1 MTRQT
6 NGRSWSGNWECNSGR
21 ALPSENKTADGFP
34 PFSNRHV
41 EAGCISSPR
50 VTSEKTWRPDAVLML
65 VSGLLIAMS
74 LAGLGPALVE
84 KLAPRYNAS
93 LGDWPKFASTIF
105 VHVCVIIMLQV
116 FLHVHEVSWR
126 EFLGL
131 DTPGVGRKLL
141 IGLGSGIL
149 VVPLLL
155 GINWAISYLLT
166 HFHGPP
172 VEQQVVT
179 MVKANSDV
187 FLRISLAIAA
197 IVTAPFVEEAVFRG
211 VLYPAIKQ
219 RGHRLLAL
227 FFTAL
232 LFAGVHAN
240 LMTFIP
246 LALFAI
252 VLALLYDKTGALLTP
267 MVTHSVFNALNFV
280 LLLNERP
287 IEHFFRRLLERI

>member
-1 MTRQT
+1 
-6 NGRSWSGNWECNSGR
+6 
-21 ALPSENKTADGFP
+21 
-34 PFSNRHV
+34 
-41 EAGCISSPR
+41 
-50 VTSEKTWRPDAVLML
+50 ML
-65 VSGLLIAMS
+65 VSGLLISMS
-74 LAGLGPALVE
+74 LASLGPALAE
-84 KLAPRYNAS
+84 KLAPSYNVS
-93 LGDWPKFASTIF
+93 LGDWPKFGSTIF

-116 FLHVHEVSWR
+116 FLHAHEVSWK

-131 DTPGVGRKLL
+131 DAPGVGRKLL
-141 IGLGSGIL
+141 IGLVSGIL

-155 GINWAISYLLT
+155 GINWAISYFLT
-166 HFHGPP
+166 HFYGPP
-172 VEQQVVT
+172 VDQQVVT
-179 MVKANSDV
+179 MVKTNSDV
-187 FLRISLAIAA
+187 FLRISLALAA

-232 LFAGVHAN
+232 LFAGIHVN
-240 LMTFIP
+240 LMTFVP

-287 IEHFFRRLLERI
+287 IEQLFRRLLERI

>member
-1 MTRQT
+1 
-6 NGRSWSGNWECNSGR
+6 
-21 ALPSENKTADGFP
+21 
-34 PFSNRHV
+34 
-41 EAGCISSPR
+41 
-50 VTSEKTWRPDAVLML
+50 ML

-84 KLAPRYNAS
+84 KLLPKHNAS

-105 VHVCVIIMLQV
+105 VHFCIVIMLQI
-116 FLHVHEVSWR
+116 FLHTHEVSWK
-126 EFLGL
+126 EFLGMEG
-131 DTPGVGRKLL
+131 PGVGRKLL

-187 FLRISLAIAA
+187 FLRISLALAA
-197 IVTAPFVEEAVFRG
+197 IITAPFVEEAVFRG

-219 RGHRLLAL
+219 RGHRLLGIL
-227 FFTAL
+227 FTAL

-252 VLALLYDKTGALLTP
+252 ILALLYDKTGALVTP
-267 MVTHSVFNALNFV
+267 MITHSVFNALNFV

-287 IEHFFRRLLERI
+287 IEQFFRRFLERI